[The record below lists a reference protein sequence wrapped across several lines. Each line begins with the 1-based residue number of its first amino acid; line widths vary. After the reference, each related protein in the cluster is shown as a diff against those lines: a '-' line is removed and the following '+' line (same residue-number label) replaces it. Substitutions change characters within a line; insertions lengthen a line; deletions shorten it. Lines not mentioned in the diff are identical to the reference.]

1 MSIPTPSAIG
11 SRLTQQKQLELQRAE
26 QAATQQTQQK
36 PKRST
41 GVASK
46 ASHSSPTGKGRGTS
60 SKSEQT
66 PRPVKKNSSK
76 RPSKPST
83 SEKPASAPANGS
95 TEAVRTVVKKP
106 FVRKEHLTQRLSSN
120 EKLREFRDSLP
131 QEPRHPNRK
140 TTSTSSKKK

>member
-1 MSIPTPSAIG
+1 MSIPTPNAIAP
-11 SRLTQQKQLELQRAE
+11 RLTLQKQHALQE
-26 QAATQQTQQK
+26 QAVTPQTQQK

-41 GVASK
+41 GVVSK
-46 ASHSSPTGKGRGTS
+46 ASRSSHTGKGRATS
-60 SKSEQT
+60 SKSEEKHQSD
-66 PRPVKKNSSK
+66 KKISSK

-95 TEAVRTVVKKP
+95 SEAAPTAVKKP
-106 FVRKEHLTQRLSSN
+106 FVRKDHLTQRLSSN